1 MATNDSACCCWLLPL
16 LPPPPPLLL
25 LLPPPLKYPCG
36 RSAAHIKSQGQT
48 GTTKDKLMRS
58 GISRGNQGQACTRRG
73 NENTGNTTM
82 GYRLPSHSLQAA
94 AKQPPSCHQ
103 AAAALPLG
111 CRQPSCRTQPQP
123 PSASRHPA
131 ASSRKRPQATTR
143 GHKQLH
149 VATGNRK

>member
-1 MATNDSACCCWLLPL
+1 
-16 LPPPPPLLL
+16 
-25 LLPPPLKYPCG
+25 
-36 RSAAHIKSQGQT
+36 
-48 GTTKDKLMRS
+48 MRS

-111 CRQPSCRTQPQP
+111 CRQVANQVVVRSRSRQAPAATQPQ
-123 PSASRHPA
+123 AA
-131 ASSRKRPQATTR
+131 ASGHKRPHEATS
-143 GHKQLH
+143 
-149 VATGNRK
+149 NYM

>member
-1 MATNDSACCCWLLPL
+1 
-16 LPPPPPLLL
+16 
-25 LLPPPLKYPCG
+25 
-36 RSAAHIKSQGQT
+36 
-48 GTTKDKLMRS
+48 MRS

-111 CRQPSCRTQPQP
+111 CRQVANQVVVRSRSRQAPAATQPQAT
-123 PSASRHPA
+123 ASGH
-131 ASSRKRPQATTR
+131 KRPHEATS
-143 GHKQLH
+143 
-149 VATGNRK
+149 NYM